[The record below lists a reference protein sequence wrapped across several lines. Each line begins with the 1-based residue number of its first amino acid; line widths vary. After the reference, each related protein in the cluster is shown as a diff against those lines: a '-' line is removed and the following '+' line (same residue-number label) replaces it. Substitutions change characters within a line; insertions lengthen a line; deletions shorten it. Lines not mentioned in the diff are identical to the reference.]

1 LRHRFALKSPKR
13 DEEERT
19 SKESL
24 HYKAKKD
31 SRNRG
36 YSISDYGSSK
46 ASSCRDITTQNR
58 DFISKTREYQ
68 ILYTNNT
75 RLGENSQE
83 KREYNPGPLPPL
95 L

>member
-1 LRHRFALKSPKR
+1 L
-13 DEEERT
+13 
-19 SKESL
+19 
-24 HYKAKKD
+24 KD

-46 ASSCRDITTQNR
+46 ASSYRDIITQNR

-68 ILYTNNT
+68 VLYINHT
-75 RLGENSQE
+75 RSGENSQE
-83 KREYNPGPLPPL
+83 KREYSSRNPLPL